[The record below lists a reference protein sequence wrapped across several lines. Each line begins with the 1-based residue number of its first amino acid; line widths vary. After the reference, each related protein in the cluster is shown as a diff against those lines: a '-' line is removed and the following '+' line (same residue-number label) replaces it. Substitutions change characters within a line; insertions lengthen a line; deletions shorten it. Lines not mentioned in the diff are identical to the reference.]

1 MSSAET
7 IRIDPN
13 LISDADYEI
22 GCRVLCSAVRA
33 YFAKPG
39 VREEF
44 EEWLKTEEGQAA
56 DSSSKGGIR

>member
-22 GCRVLCSAVRA
+22 GCRVLDKAVRA

-39 VREEF
+39 VREEY
-44 EEWLKTEEGQAA
+44 EEWLKTEEGRAA
-56 DSSSKGGIR
+56 ASLPTE